1 MKKGI
6 QFLLALTAYL
16 AFFYYVMVIKT
27 GSDLEFQAYYLYRGV
42 IFKGWVTTIVLSGLS
57 LMLSLLIGLVIYLM
71 QTSKIRFF
79 YYLAELHKTIIFGTP
94 LVVIA
99 IVAYYY
105 VGDAFNVDSKFWV
118 GVITLGL
125 YIGAYISDIY
135 KGAIEGIHE
144 NQWQT
149 AKMFGLSRYQTYRFV
164 IFPQMLKGILPPL
177 AGQFALTIKG
187 SALLSYMATD
197 EFFNTI
203 KTVQAS
209 SFKYDEGFIIV
220 AFGYLLLTVPL
231 VMVVRLFENKVNFKE
246 QTWNLK

>member
-1 MKKGI
+1 MKKLL
-6 QFLLALTAYL
+6 QFIMALSVYL
-16 AFFYYVMVIKT
+16 IFFYYVMV
-27 GSDLEFQAYYLYRGV
+27 YRASGDMNFTTYIEYRNV
-42 IFKGWVTTIVLSGLS
+42 IFKGWLTTIVLSACALLLS
-57 LMLSLLIGLVIYLM
+57 LIIGLIIYMM
-71 QTSKIRFF
+71 QMSKIKFV

-105 VGDAFNVDSKFWV
+105 IGNAFYIDSKFWV
-118 GVITLGL
+118 GVLTLGL

-135 KGAIEGIHE
+135 KGAIESIHL

-149 AKMFGLSRYQTYRFV
+149 AKMFGLTKFQTYRYV
-164 IFPQMLKGILPPL
+164 IFPQVLKSILPPL

-197 EFFNTI
+197 EFLNTI
-203 KTVQAS
+203 KTVQAV
-209 SFKYDEGFIIV
+209 SFQYEEGFIIV
-220 AFGYLLLTVPL
+220 TIGYLMLTVPL
-231 VMVVRLFENKVNFKE
+231 VLVVRYFENRVNYKE